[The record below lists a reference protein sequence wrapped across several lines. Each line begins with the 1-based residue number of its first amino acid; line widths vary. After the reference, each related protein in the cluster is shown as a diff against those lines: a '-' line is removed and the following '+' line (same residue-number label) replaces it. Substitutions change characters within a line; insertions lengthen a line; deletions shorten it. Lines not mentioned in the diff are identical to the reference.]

1 MKSETKETQRRE
13 DDETRTGSKDRTG
26 SSGKDFRRQGSPTKF
41 NSKENG
47 SPTAPRDWHGSKNG
61 CGAACNDYRSHVLHR
76 KVTAFADS

>member
-1 MKSETKETQRRE
+1 MKSETKEKQRRE
-13 DDETRTGSKDRTG
+13 DDETSTG
-26 SSGKDFRRQGSPTKF
+26 SSGKATLDGTTTAPTKF

-47 SPTAPRDWHGSKNG
+47 SPTAPRDWHGGKNG